1 MTGILQGALQKK
13 FHENI
18 SRLPANVVQLV
29 ADELHDNMAISL
41 DIIAA
46 LRLLRLLRLLQF
58 VQV

>member
-1 MTGILQGALQKK
+1 MS
-13 FHENI
+13 NV
-18 SRLPANVVQLV
+18 PANVMQLL

-58 VQV
+58 VQVGTIFAFRS